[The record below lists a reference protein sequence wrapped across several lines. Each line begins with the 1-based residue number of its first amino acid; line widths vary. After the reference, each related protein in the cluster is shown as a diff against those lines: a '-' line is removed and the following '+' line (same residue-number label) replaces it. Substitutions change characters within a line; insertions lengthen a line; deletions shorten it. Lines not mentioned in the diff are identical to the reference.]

1 MKARVLLV
9 SKMRNNITQEL
20 PPIPNKRFFP
30 ISQAAELCGVK
41 PHVLRYWEMEFPR
54 LKPDKRNGGR
64 RYYKQQH
71 IEFIRRIRELLY
83 QKGYTIAGAKQQLKS
98 GVEINSVPDVVDTIA
113 TQAEQVLSQME
124 PQPLKSILSQI
135 ITDLESLVSA
145 AEA

>member
-1 MKARVLLV
+1 MKERVLLV
-9 SKMRNNITQEL
+9 SKTKDITQEL

-71 IEFIRRIRELLY
+71 IELIRRIRELLY
-83 QKGYTIAGAKQQLKS
+83 QKGYTIAGAKQQLKNGAEMIS
-98 GVEINSVPDVVDTIA
+98 EPDVVETVA
-113 TQAEQVLSQME
+113 AQAEEVLSQVE
-124 PQPLKSILSQI
+124 PQSLKPVLSQI
-135 ITDLESLVSA
+135 ITDLEFLLNA